1 MSATAIWI
9 YRLFDI
15 ADEIDLE
22 AAERLLAVASPVSRL
37 RLTRVSPKAIVFK
50 NPPVMV
56 EMGNREVTLAG
67 LTLGADVRARVYDL
81 GVVAVILRVGV
92 PPRLTFAELTDLAL
106 AVDRLPEE
114 TFKPCLDGL
123 LTALRPA
130 VVGPHPPDFSEDLVV
145 YYFREWKE
153 EWDPVPLLL
162 AEKQPVSQETRK
174 ETLAHRFSYAD
185 DFVFLT
191 WDAAVVYD
199 PTGSP
204 DIPDLLELA
213 NAQLLELRYYDQ
225 ILDREIERMYDAI
238 EEADRGASYRRL
250 GRYRRIRRQLMELVA
265 DITAIT
271 GRIQNSLR
279 VTEDVFYA
287 RVYTGY
293 LRLLRV
299 RDWTESI
306 RQKVEVIQRSYT
318 MLSDEVVTSRAELL
332 EILIIILIAFEIVL
346 SLVRA

>member
-1 MSATAIWI
+1 MSLAIWV
-9 YRLFDI
+9 YRLFDV

-22 AAERLLAVASPVSRL
+22 AAERLLAVGSHVSRL

-56 EMGNREVTLAG
+56 EMGCREISLAG
-67 LTLGADVRARVYDL
+67 LTLGAEVRARVYDL
-81 GVVAVILRVGV
+81 GVVAVILRLAV
-92 PPRLTFAELTDLAL
+92 PPQTSFAELTDLAL
-106 AVDRLPEE
+106 AVDGLREE
-114 TFKPCLDGL
+114 TFKTSLDAAL
-123 LTALRPA
+123 AALRPA
-130 VVGPHPPDFSEDLVV
+130 MVGPHPPEFSEDLVV
-145 YYFREWKE
+145 YYFREWEE

-162 AEKQPVSQETRK
+162 AEKQPVSPETRK

-185 DFVFLT
+185 DFAFLT
-191 WDAAVVYD
+191 WDTAIVYD

-238 EEADRGASYRRL
+238 EDADRGASYRRL
-250 GRYRRIRRQLMELVA
+250 GRYRHIRRQLLELVA

-332 EILIIILIAFEIVL
+332 EILIIALIAFEIVL